1 MGRVIAA
8 AGAGFV
14 VLVVVIAALTGAV
27 VNAVTVGML
36 ATNVST
42 TTGARGCVVTAALGV
57 TARPA
62 GLSAVQTRNA
72 ATIVAVG
79 KGMGVPRYGWVI
91 AIATAL
97 QESDL
102 INDRTATDHD
112 SLGLFQQRPSQ
123 GWGTPRQVSTPTYA
137 AHAFYTHL
145 LQVPGWRHTS
155 VTAAAQAVQK
165 SAYPH
170 AYAAHA
176 ADARAIVAALTGVPA
191 ADCHTTPTGGRWVR
205 PASGPIT
212 SGYRSAGRPD
222 HDGVDIGAPRGATV
236 HAAAAGLVAVARCDP
251 ATGTCNRDGSAAT
264 PGCGWYVEIRHAGDI
279 TTRYCHLEH
288 RPLVRAGQPVAA
300 GQPLG
305 VVGMSGNAT
314 GPHVHF
320 EVHRGYP
327 ATHQNATNPTEFMD
341 ACGVKM

>member
-1 MGRVIAA
+1 VGRVIAA

-14 VLVVVIAALTGAV
+14 ALVVVIAALTGAV
-27 VNAVTVGML
+27 VNAVTGGML
-36 ATNVST
+36 ATNAST
-42 TTGARGCVVTAALGV
+42 AAGGGSCVVTAALGV
-57 TARPA
+57 TTRPA
-62 GLSAVQTRNA
+62 GLSSAQTRNA

-79 KGMGVPRYGWVI
+79 KGMRVPRYGWVI
-91 AIATAL
+91 AVATAL

-102 INDRTATDHD
+102 IDETTATDHD

-123 GWGTPRQVSTPTYA
+123 GWGTPRQVTTPTYA

-145 LQVPGWRHTS
+145 LRVPGWQHMP
-155 VTAAAQAVQK
+155 VTVAAQAVQR
-165 SAYPH
+165 SAYPD

-191 ADCHTTPTGGRWVR
+191 ADCHTAPTGSRWVR

-212 SGYRSAGRPD
+212 SGYHTAGRPD

-236 HAAAAGLVAVARCDP
+236 RAAAAGVVAVARCDP
-251 ATGTCNRDGSAAT
+251 ATGDCNRDGSIQT

-288 RPLVRAGQPVAA
+288 RPLVRAGQTVTA
-300 GQPLG
+300 GQTLG

-314 GPHVHF
+314 GPHLHF

-327 ATHQNATNPTEFMD
+327 ATGQNATSPTAFMD
-341 ACGVKM
+341 AHGVNM